1 MQWQSFWDSFS
12 STIHTNPQLS
22 QIDKFNHLHLL
33 LKGQAAHAIQGLTR
47 TDANYNLAIELLQNC
62 FGKTQNIISTC
73 MDELLKIPVC
83 SGDKASQ
90 LRFVY
95 DKISINIR
103 GLALRGVNSTKYGSL
118 LIPVIMSKLPQEV
131 QIQVVKTPLERYGKF
146 QSYWMSSDRK
156 LRLKRLAKVS
166 KQT

>member
-47 TDANYNLAIELLQNC
+47 TDANYNLATELLQNC
-62 FGKTQNIISTC
+62 FGKTQNIISTR

-95 DKISINIR
+95 NKISINIR
-103 GLALRGVNSTKYGSL
+103 
-118 LIPVIMSKLPQEV
+118 E
-131 QIQVVKTPLERYGKF
+131 
-146 QSYWMSSDRK
+146 
-156 LRLKRLAKVS
+156 
-166 KQT
+166 